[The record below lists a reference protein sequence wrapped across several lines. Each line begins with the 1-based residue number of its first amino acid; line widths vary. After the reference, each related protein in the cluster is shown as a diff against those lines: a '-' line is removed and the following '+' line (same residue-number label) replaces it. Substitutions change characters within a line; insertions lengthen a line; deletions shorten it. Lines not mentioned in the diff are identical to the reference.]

1 MTVNLHDLAW
11 PASKLGEAIEAVA
24 RKSELSSQHVEA
36 PLPPSS
42 LFQTGGKA
50 VGRWVEATAGLLGLE
65 AEPVE
70 TTYPEV
76 ESFVRG
82 AGPAIVPLPG
92 KGEDGYLALLG
103 GKGQNV
109 FILAP
114 DLSTHSARAKV
125 VRDWMTRNLEAPIEP
140 SVEGLLRKA
149 GVARRRF
156 ARARAAIL
164 RERLSQA
171 RINCGW
177 LLRLRPGASFREQ
190 LSFARL
196 PRHLGRL
203 VGLYALQYILGL
215 LAWWILGKAALGDQ
229 LDRGWLVAWA
239 LLLLTAVPFRVLAT
253 WSQGLFAIGAGSL
266 LKQRLLY
273 GALRLE
279 PEEVR
284 REGAGQMMGR
294 VIESSAV
301 ESLALSGGFLG
312 LVATIELLMAAIVLA
327 LGAAGVLHVIA
338 LTGWV
343 AVAVFISWWYLR
355 ARRRWTDTRLA
366 MTNDLIERMVG
377 HRTRLAQ
384 EARETWHEGEDQMAE
399 RYLDKSGAMDRAATV
414 HAGVARGWL
423 FVGIAGLIPVFVQGS
438 APPVQI
444 AISIGGILL
453 ASRALMK
460 LVQSISSLA
469 SAAIAWQQVA
479 PLFQAATR
487 EEDEAPAAMAVDFDM
502 GGPVRGQTVP
512 EQTVPEQTVLEAHD
526 VVFRYRERCDAVL
539 RGCNLKIQAG
549 DRLLLRGSSGGGKST
564 LTSLMTGLRTPD
576 SGLLLLGGLDHRTV
590 GSAAWRARVVA
601 APQFHEN
608 HVLTGTFAFNLLMGR
623 EWPPSAKD
631 AEEAEAVCRELG
643 LGNLL
648 ARMPAGLLQMVGET
662 GWQLSHGERSRLYIA
677 RALLQNTDLV
687 ILDESFAALD
697 PENLHQC
704 LKCVLNRVPTLLVV
718 AHP

>member
-1 MTVNLHDLAW
+1 MTVNLPDLAW
-11 PASKLGEAIEAVA
+11 PAPKLGEAIEALA
-24 RKSELSSQHVEA
+24 RKSGLSPRHVEA
-36 PLPPSS
+36 PPPPSS
-42 LFQTGGKA
+42 LIQTGGKA
-50 VGRWVEATAGLLGLE
+50 VGRWVEATAALLGLE

-76 ESFVRG
+76 ESFVLG

-92 KGEDGYLALLG
+92 EGEAGYLALVG
-103 GKGQNV
+103 AKGRDV

-114 DLSTHSARAKV
+114 DLSTHRARAKA
-125 VRDWMTRNLEAPIEP
+125 VRDSMTRRLEAPVEP
-140 SVEGLLRKA
+140 AVESLLRKA
-149 GVARRRF
+149 GVAKRRV

-177 LLRLRPGASFREQ
+177 LLRLGPGASFREQ
-190 LSFARL
+190 LGFARL

-215 LAWWILGKAALGDQ
+215 LAWSILGKAALGDQ
-229 LDRGWLVAWA
+229 LDRGWLIAWA

-312 LVATIELLMAAIVLA
+312 LVAAIELLMAAIVLG
-327 LGAAGVLHVIA
+327 LGAAGVLHVLA
-338 LTGWV
+338 LACWV
-343 AVAVFISWWYLR
+343 TVAVFISWWYLR
-355 ARRRWTDTRLA
+355 TRRRWTDTRLA

-384 EARETWHEGEDQMAE
+384 ESRETWHEGEDQMAE

-423 FVGIAGLIPVFVQGS
+423 FVGVAELIPAFVQGS
-438 APPVQI
+438 APPAQV

-460 LVQSISSLA
+460 LVQSISSLM

-487 EEDEAPAAMAVDFDM
+487 KEDETPAAMALDFDM
-502 GGPVRGQTVP
+502 SEPVRG
-512 EQTVPEQTVLEAHD
+512 QTVLEAHD
-526 VVFRYRERCDAVL
+526 VVFRYRERGDAVL
-539 RGCNLKIQAG
+539 RGCSLKIQAG

-564 LTSLMTGLRTPD
+564 LTSLMTGLRAPD
-576 SGLLLLGGLDHRTV
+576 SGLLLLGGLDHRTL

-643 LGNLL
+643 LGKLL

-704 LKCVLNRVPTLLVV
+704 LKCVLDRVPTLLVV

>member
-1 MTVNLHDLAW
+1 MTVNFHDLAW
-11 PASKLGEAIEAVA
+11 PVSKLGEAIEAIA
-24 RKSELSSQHVEA
+24 RKSGLSPRHVEA
-36 PLPPSS
+36 PPPPASII
-42 LFQTGGKA
+42 QTGGKA
-50 VGRWVEATAGLLGLE
+50 VGRWVETTAGLLGLE

-82 AGPAIVPLPG
+82 GGPAILPLPG
-92 KGEDGYLALLG
+92 NGEAGYLALLG
-103 GKGQNV
+103 SKGRSV
-109 FILAP
+109 FLLAP
-114 DLSTHSARAKV
+114 DLSIHSIRAKI

-149 GVARRRF
+149 GVARRRL

-190 LSFARL
+190 LNFARL
-196 PRHLGRL
+196 PRHLVRL
-203 VGLYALQYILGL
+203 VGLYSLQYILGL

-229 LDRGWLVAWA
+229 LDRGWLIAWA
-239 LLLLTAVPFRVLAT
+239 LLLLTAVPFRILAT

-312 LVATIELLMAAIVLA
+312 LVAIIELLMAAIVLA
-327 LGAAGVLHVIA
+327 LGAAGVLHVLA

-343 AVAVFISWWYLR
+343 ALAVFISWWYLR
-355 ARRRWTDTRLA
+355 TRRHWTDTRLA

-399 RYLDKSGAMDRAATV
+399 RYLDKSGAMDRAAAV

-423 FVGIAGLIPVFVQGS
+423 LIGVTGLIPAFVQGS
-438 APPVQI
+438 APPAQV

-469 SAAIAWQQVA
+469 SAAIAWRQVA

-487 EEDEAPAAMAVDFDM
+487 EEAEPPAAVAGDFDM
-502 GGPVRGQTVP
+502 GGPVRG
-512 EQTVPEQTVLEAHD
+512 QTVLEAHD
-526 VVFRYRERCDAVL
+526 VVFRYRERGDAVL

-549 DRLLLRGSSGGGKST
+549 DRILLRGSSGGGKST
-564 LTSLMTGLRTPD
+564 LTSLMTGLRSPD

-623 EWPPSAKD
+623 EWPPGAKD

-704 LKCVLNRVPTLLVV
+704 LKCVLDRVPTLLVV

>member
-1 MTVNLHDLAW
+1 MTVNLQDLAW
-11 PASKLGEAIEAVA
+11 PLSKLGEAIEAIA
-24 RKSELSSQHVEA
+24 RKSGLSPLHVEA
-36 PLPPSS
+36 PPPPLS

-50 VGRWVEATAGLLGLE
+50 VGRWVEATTNLLGLE

-92 KGEDGYLALLG
+92 NGENGYLALLG
-103 GKGQNV
+103 SKGQNV

-301 ESLALSGGFLG
+301 EYLALSGGFLG
-312 LVATIELLMAAIVLA
+312 LVAMIELLMAAIVLA
-327 LGAAGVLHVIA
+327 LGAAGVLHIIA

-343 AVAVFISWWYLR
+343 AVAVVISWWYLGT
-355 ARRRWTDTRLA
+355 RRRWTETRLA

-384 EARETWHEGEDQMAE
+384 ESRASWHEGEDQMAE
-399 RYLDKSGAMDRAATV
+399 LYLDKSGAMDRAATV

-423 FVGIAGLIPVFVQGS
+423 LVAVAGLIPVFVQGS
-438 APPVQI
+438 APPAQI

-502 GGPVRGQTVP
+502 DGPVH
-512 EQTVPEQTVLEAHD
+512 EQTVLEQTVLEVHD
-526 VVFRYRERCDAVL
+526 VVFRYRERGDAVL

-590 GSAAWRARVVA
+590 GSTAWRARVVA

-631 AEEAEAVCRELG
+631 TEEAETVCRELG
-643 LGNLL
+643 LGSLL